1 MDKCYKR
8 AITGSSVDVGMNATK
23 LDQIEKEMIAD
34 IQKMFSTWRAQ
45 RDLEIGIAGPM
56 EIQDVEQNGEQFSMK
71 QSQQFPQQQPVSQ
84 QKL

>member
-1 MDKCYKR
+1 M
-8 AITGSSVDVGMNATK
+8 
-23 LDQIEKEMIAD
+23 EKEMIAD

-56 EIQDVEQNGEQFSMK
+56 EVQDVEQNGEQFGMK
-71 QSQQFPQQQPVSQ
+71 QSQRFPQQQPVSQ